1 MYQAKSF
8 SQEAASVPP
17 AYGGGRKEIPKHQTL
32 LTYNTD
38 RSK

>member
-17 AYGGGRKEIPKHQTL
+17 AYGGGAEG
-32 LTYNTD
+32 N
-38 RSK
+38 SKTSNLINL